1 MSLDNQNTVSLD
13 GKLID
18 LDRLNSTAKSI
29 VMTDEQLTI
38 EALQARV
45 ADLERRIEQLE
56 QSESANDE

>member
-29 VMTDEQLTI
+29 VMTDEQLAI
-38 EALQARV
+38 EALQAQV

-56 QSESANDE
+56 QSESASNE